1 MTSTPSPAS
10 DSRAFRRGQSR
21 GQASRERIMS
31 EMLRLVDERGYEGAT
46 ISELV
51 RRVALPASSIYW
63 HFSNKDD
70 LLAAAITHSYESRL
84 AAAGTWPALPDSR
97 ELVDQLAYRLANL
110 AGDGREADHARIG
123 STLGLQRNTGAPA
136 AREAY
141 LNLRRHAA
149 AALVGWWQPVLA
161 DLGADADPRRAEIMA
176 RLTLATLD
184 GRYLTGQDITLT
196 EEHTRVL
203 AQILAGCAQHVA
215 TWAKLPE
222 ALAVDPLASTDW
234 SGHFAGRE
242 ALIKAAIEVMCDLG
256 PHGATVQRICE
267 QAGLP
272 ASSLYWHF
280 ENLDELLAEAVDA
293 AFDTWRRDVLPG
305 VLPQSVIADP
315 SAALATSL
323 RIGFLGML
331 HHPHA
336 FRIGFMLLLHRGDS
350 PARDRFRAIRREIL
364 GDRARWFATWLG
376 QGAPRGDIIRV
387 TEETLVGQLSWALMT
402 MADGLFMSEAT
413 TPLWPLEE
421 TSAIVAV
428 GIETVAT
435 AAGERPATRELPS
448 TGGPARTGADS
459 GEDGA

>member
-10 DSRAFRRGQSR
+10 DSRAFRRRQSR

-51 RRVALPASSIYW
+51 RRVAFPASSIYW

-110 AGDGREADHARIG
+110 AGDGREADYARIG

-331 HHPHA
+331 H
-336 FRIGFMLLLHRGDS
+336 
-350 PARDRFRAIRREIL
+350 
-364 GDRARWFATWLG
+364 
-376 QGAPRGDIIRV
+376 PRGDIIRV